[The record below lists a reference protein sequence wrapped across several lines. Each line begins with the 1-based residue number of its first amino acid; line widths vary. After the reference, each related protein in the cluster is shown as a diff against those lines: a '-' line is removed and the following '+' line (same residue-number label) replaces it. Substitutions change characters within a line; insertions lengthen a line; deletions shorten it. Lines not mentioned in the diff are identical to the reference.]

1 MDQIQT
7 LSTGR
12 KLLLGAGALLFVF
25 TFFAWQKIDIEFG
38 GVTAVS
44 AKANAWHGFWGVF
57 MGILLIVLV
66 VWVAAH
72 TFGVAVPGGLPVGLT
87 TAVLGVLV
95 FVFALL
101 KNLTDDYSAWASYVG
116 LVLAALVAVGSV
128 KTFQESGEAM
138 PSMPQM
144 AKSDSPAPASTSS
157 APAAPAAP
165 STPEPPAA
173 PPAASP
179 EPTPPANPEQQ

>member
-144 AKSDSPAPASTSS
+144 AKSESPASTPS
-157 APAAPAAP
+157 APAAPPAP
-165 STPEPPAA
+165 ETPAA
-173 PPAASP
+173 PPAAPP